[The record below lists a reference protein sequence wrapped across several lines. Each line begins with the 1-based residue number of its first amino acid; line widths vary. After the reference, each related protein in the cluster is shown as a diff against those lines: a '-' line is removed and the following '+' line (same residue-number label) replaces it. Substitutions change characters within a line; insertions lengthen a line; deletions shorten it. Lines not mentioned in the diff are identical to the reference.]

1 MRSTFSATA
10 FAALVASAA
19 ASPALKLTVSGPA
32 SVSDVENLSVKATL
46 TNIGSETL
54 KLINDPRTVLST
66 WRTNAFSIQSE
77 AGAPS
82 FTGIKVKYSPQLAAK
97 RTDDAAFTVLAP
109 GQSFELTHDL
119 AGVYNFTTSGAG
131 NYQFSAA
138 NVFQYVGSDGQLN
151 TIAAD
156 AQSHTLAVSGKL
168 ASSKGRPV
176 KRSGLQRRGIS
187 YNSCSSSEQSLIKTA
202 ASSSNTYVANASS
215 YLSGISSGTTRWT
228 TWFGTFTSS
237 HFSTI
242 KSHYANIGT
251 DATNTEYDCT
261 CTDSDTYAYTYPDS
275 PGYIY
280 LCGAFWDAPN
290 TGTDSKAGTIV
301 HEQSHF
307 TNNAGTQDYAY
318 GQTDAKALAK
328 SNSAEAIENADNH
341 EYFAENNPAQ
351 S

>member
-1 MRSTFSATA
+1 MSILQTYQVASTTQTAQSPFIMRSTLSSALL
-10 FAALVASAA
+10 AALVSCAA
-19 ASPALKLTVSGPA
+19 ASPALKLTVTGPS
-32 SVSDVENLSVKATL
+32 SVTDVENLMVKATL
-46 TNIGSETL
+46 TNTGSETL
-54 KLINDPRTVLST
+54 KLINDPRTVLSN
-66 WRTNAFSIQSE
+66 WKTNAFAIEGE
-77 AGAPS
+77 AGSPK

-97 RTDDAAFTVLAP
+97 RTDTAAFTVLAP
-109 GQSFELTHDL
+109 GQSFELTHEL
-119 AGVYNFTTSGAG
+119 AG
-131 NYQFSAA
+131 FSAL
-138 NVFQYVGSDGQLN
+138 NVFQYVGADGDLG
-151 TIAAD
+151 TISAD

-176 KRSGLQRRGIS
+176 HRRGLQRRGIS
-187 YNSCSSSEQSLIKTA
+187 YNSCSSTRQSQIATA
-202 ASSSNTYVANASS
+202 ASSSNT
-215 YLSGISSGTTRWT
+215 ISSGTTRWT
-228 TWFGTFTSS
+228 TWFGTFSSS

-261 CTDSDTYAYTYPDS
+261 CTESDTYAYTYPDE

-280 LCGAFWDAPN
+280 LCGAFWSAPN
-290 TGTDSKAGTIV
+290 TGTDSRAGTII

-318 GQTDAKALAK
+318 GQSAAKSLAK
-328 SNSAEAIENADNH
+328 SNPNEAIENADNH